1 MVTPVFYTKNQINK
15 IGNTLIYL
23 ATHIPN
29 LTKTKL
35 LKLLFF
41 LEIAA
46 IKRSG
51 FGFLNLSFDV
61 WKLGPVA
68 KDIFVELSSD
78 EPTLLSNY
86 ISIERDNRA
95 AIISPKTP
103 FNDDEF
109 SDNDLILLDLI
120 IEKYGNLTANEL
132 VKLSHNKHLVWY
144 KTAQR
149 AGLIDLFEQNRLSV
163 SDIEIDLSE
172 TLEDDPEKRAFYLEN
187 KRFFEFSQSL
197 KV

>member
-1 MVTPVFYTKNQINK
+1 MVIPVFYTKNQIDK

-29 LTKTKL
+29 LNKTKL

-41 LEIAA
+41 LEITA

-78 EPTLLSNY
+78 EPTLLSDY
-86 ISIERDNRA
+86 ISIERDNRSTT
-95 AIISPKTP
+95 INPKSA

-109 SDNDLILLDLI
+109 SDNDVALLNLIV
-120 IEKYGNLTANEL
+120 EKYGALTANEL
-132 VKLSHNKHLVWY
+132 IKLTHNKHLIWY

-163 SDIEIDLSE
+163 SDVEIDLSE
-172 TLEDDPEKRAFYLEN
+172 TLEDEPEKRNFYLEN
-187 KRFFEFSQSL
+187 KRFFDFSQSL

>member
-1 MVTPVFYTKNQINK
+1 MVTPVFFTKNQIDK

-29 LTKTKL
+29 LNKTKL

-41 LEIAA
+41 LEITA

-68 KDIFVELSSD
+68 KDIFVELSFD
-78 EPTLLSNY
+78 EPTLLNHY
-86 ISIERDNRA
+86 IAVERDNRM
-95 AIISPKTP
+95 AIINPKLA

-109 SDNDLILLDLI
+109 SDNDMLLLDLI
-120 IEKYGNLTANEL
+120 IEKYGALTANEL
-132 VKLSHNKHLVWY
+132 IRLTHNKHLIWY

-149 AGLIDLFEQNRLSV
+149 AGLIDLFEQNRLSI
-163 SDIEIDLSE
+163 SDVEIDLSE
-172 TLEDDPEKRAFYLEN
+172 TLEEDPEKRNFYLEN
-187 KRFFEFSQSL
+187 KRFFDFSQSL

>member
-1 MVTPVFYTKNQINK
+1 MVAPVFYTKNQINK
-15 IGNTLIYL
+15 IGHTLIYL

-29 LTKTKL
+29 LNKTKL

-41 LEIAA
+41 LEITA

-51 FGFLNLSFDV
+51 FGFLNLNFDV

-78 EPTLLSNY
+78 EPMLLNDY
-86 ISIERDNRA
+86 IIVERDSRS
-95 AIISPKTP
+95 AIISPKIP
-103 FNDDEF
+103 FSDDEF
-109 SDNDLILLDLI
+109 SDNDIVLLDLI
-120 IEKYGNLTANEL
+120 IQKYGELTANEL
-132 VKLSHNKHLVWY
+132 VKLTHSKHLIWY

-149 AGLIDLFEQNRLSV
+149 AGLIELFEQNRLGV
-163 SDIEIDLSE
+163 SDVEIDLSE
-172 TLEDDPEKRAFYLEN
+172 TLENEPDKRAFYLEN

-197 KV
+197 KI

>member
-1 MVTPVFYTKNQINK
+1 MVTPIFYTKNQINK
-15 IGNTLIYL
+15 IGHTLIYL

-29 LTKTKL
+29 LNKTKL

-41 LEIAA
+41 LEITA

-78 EPTLLSNY
+78 EPTLFSDF
-86 ISIERDNRA
+86 ISIERDVRSS
-95 AIISPKTP
+95 IIKAKMP

-109 SDNDLILLDLI
+109 SDNDILLLDLI
-120 IEKYGNLTANEL
+120 VDKYGTLNANDL
-132 VKLSHNKHLVWY
+132 IKLSHNKHLIWY

-163 SDIEIDLSE
+163 SDVEIDLSE
-172 TLEDDPEKRAFYLEN
+172 TIENDPEKRAFYLEN
-187 KRFFEFSQSL
+187 KRFFEFTQSL